1 MNHLP
6 KLNEP
11 IIGSKKEMSEEEKR
25 KFIERCRFAMKIMK
39 YLELRGHF
47 GRYQEYL
54 L

>member
-6 KLNEP
+6 KLNQP
-11 IIGSKKEMSEEEKR
+11 INGFKKEMSEEEKR
-25 KFIERCRFAMKIMK
+25 VFIERCRFAMNMQK
-39 YLELRGHF
+39 YLESKGIF